1 MSQFH
6 KKNLSIIA
14 EIGSVHDGS
23 FGNAIKLID
32 LTKECGADIVK
43 FQMHIPEEET
53 LDSAPSP
60 EYFKNEQR
68 FEYFERI
75 KFNKDQW
82 TKLYKYSK
90 KKKIKFMVSPFSEKA
105 LDILLETGIDY
116 IKVASGEVT
125 NFSLLEKIVHSN
137 IPCVLSTGM
146 SDWNEIDSAIKILK
160 KGNLAAI
167 MQCSSIYPCPINK
180 IGINIISELK
190 KKYKYEIGLSD
201 HSEGELAC
209 LAALCFGATF
219 FEKHITFSRKM
230 YGSDATNAMEPKEF
244 RNLTKNLRDLH
255 LIISS
260 NVNKNDLKSY
270 KSVRHIF
277 QKSIYYKADLK
288 RGSRISKD
296 NISFKKP
303 YVKISSSEYKKFIG
317 KILKKEVKKNQLL
330 KINDF

>member
-180 IGINIISELK
+180 IGINI
-190 KKYKYEIGLSD
+190 
-201 HSEGELAC
+201 
-209 LAALCFGATF
+209 
-219 FEKHITFSRKM
+219 
-230 YGSDATNAMEPKEF
+230 
-244 RNLTKNLRDLH
+244 
-255 LIISS
+255 
-260 NVNKNDLKSY
+260 
-270 KSVRHIF
+270 
-277 QKSIYYKADLK
+277 
-288 RGSRISKD
+288 
-296 NISFKKP
+296 
-303 YVKISSSEYKKFIG
+303 
-317 KILKKEVKKNQLL
+317 
-330 KINDF
+330 